1 MKVTYQTRNYKP
13 EYCMARYLKINHNDE
28 VVIIESNSKHY
39 TIKEYILDESEYK
52 TFKEEIIQA
61 KERQHIYPPFVSVIE
76 DKPLSK

>member
-1 MKVTYQTRNYKP
+1 MKITYESRNYKP
-13 EYCMARYLKINHNDE
+13 EQCVTLYLKTNHNNE

-39 TIKEYILDESEYK
+39 TIKEYILDKSEYK
-52 TFKEEIIQA
+52 TYEEEIIQA